1 LFGIRLL
8 RRDSLNS
15 FLPLFFSVLFWFQ
28 PRFSSR
34 VCLPVRQLFSMPGGE
49 VASTRVFALQR
60 VVRPQ
65 STQSVASEV
74 LHETGVSRC
83 PQS

>member
-1 LFGIRLL
+1 LFGVRLVQK
-8 RRDSLNS
+8 DSLKS
-15 FLPLFFSVLFWFQ
+15 FLPLFLSVLFWFQ
-28 PRFSSR
+28 PGFCSQ
-34 VCLPVRQLFSMPGGE
+34 VCLPVRQLFSMLGGE
-49 VASTRVFALQR
+49 VASTRMFALQR

-74 LHETGVSRC
+74 LHPTGVSRR